1 MFKGKKIIAV
11 CMPRPYEA
19 TRFRYIELLN
29 SVAVSRD
36 FKLFV
41 YQTNS
46 DLFMN
51 NTSDIGEEYVFDL
64 IDYDV
69 VDGIII
75 FTEMIKNQKVTRKIA
90 DNAISRGIPVISV
103 EAPMESCINVKH
115 DYGDCFEEI
124 VRHIIIDHKLT
135 KVNFIA
141 GFEGNSFSEERHDV
155 YKKVLAEQGIPYE
168 KERVGYGNFWEYPTR
183 QVMEKF
189 LADGK
194 ELPEAIICCND
205 VMAMVACKCL
215 AEKGYSVP
223 NDVIVSGFDGIEDEK
238 YHTPRLTTCRS
249 SEENLA
255 RKAVDII
262 DRAIN
267 GEKVPDEIHISFEMV
282 VSQSCGC
289 VKSQTEDGS
298 KMINDLHSRLTG
310 YMQRSYNMTSLSTII
325 SNEKNIENIYEH
337 LLNKQELIDTYC
349 CLNTDALQPRS
360 GIMERDSECPFT
372 DEMLMIFKGS
382 YEKPIA
388 EVVCFNR
395 KDIAPNLEN
404 FIGWQVPLVFTS
416 IHYLDTCLGY
426 LCMAMPVEMIH
437 YERIPQVS
445 EAFGNGFG
453 NVRMF
458 AAMERLYTHDTLT
471 ELYNRRGFYQL
482 VLPKFE
488 EATHGGLTVAIIS
501 ADLDGL
507 KIIND
512 TYGHSEGDC
521 AIKVVG
527 EALKNASH
535 QGEICARFGGD
546 EFVVAGVIDS
556 DENYVEEYK
565 KNFYD
570 YIDEFNKKSGKPY
583 KVAASIGLICKSAEG
598 STVDDLIKLSDDLMY
613 RDKASRKKVRS
624 RPREEN

>member
-19 TRFRYIELLN
+19 TRFGYIEILN
-29 SVAVSRD
+29 AAAVSKD
-36 FKLFV
+36 YKLFI

-46 DLFMN
+46 DMYMN
-51 NTSDIGEEYVFDL
+51 NSSDIGEKYVFDL

-69 VDGIII
+69 IDGLII
-75 FTEMIKNQKVTRKIA
+75 FTEMIKDAKLTRKIA
-90 DNAISRGIPVISV
+90 DNAISKGIPVVSV
-103 EAPMESCINVKH
+103 ESDMDGCINLKY
-115 DYGDCFEEI
+115 DYGTCFEQI

-168 KERVGYGNFWEYPTR
+168 PERIGYGNFWEGPTR
-183 QVMEKF
+183 KVMENF
-189 LADGK
+189 LAEGK

-205 VMAMVACKCL
+205 VMAMTACKCL

-223 NDVIVSGFDGIEDEK
+223 GDVIVSGFDGIDDER
-238 YHTPRLTTCRS
+238 YHSPRLTTCRN
-249 SEENLA
+249 SEDEMS
-255 RKAVDII
+255 RTAVDLI

-267 GEKVPDEIHISFEMV
+267 GEDVPKEKLISFEMV

-289 VKSQTEDGS
+289 VKAKTEDS
-298 KMINDLHSRLTG
+298 TEMINSLHARITA
-310 YMQRSYNMTSLSTII
+310 YNQRNYNMTTLSTII
-325 SNEKNIENIYEH
+325 SNIKNPENMYEH
-337 LLNKQELIDTYC
+337 FVNKYELIDTYI
-349 CLNTDALQPRS
+349 CLNTDAINPRS
-360 GIMERDSECPFT
+360 VIMDRDSDKPYT
-372 DEMLMIFKGS
+372 DEMLMIYKGS
-382 YEKPIA
+382 LDDPIT
-388 EVVCFNR
+388 EVIKFDR
-395 KDIAPNLEN
+395 KDIAPKIDHYIE
-404 FIGWQVPLVFTS
+404 WQVPLIFSS

-426 LCMAMPVEMIH
+426 ICMAIPLEIIY

-482 VLPKFE
+482 VLPEFE
-488 EATHGGLTVAIIS
+488 QATRNGLTVAIVS

-507 KIIND
+507 KVIND
-512 TYGHSEGDC
+512 NFGHSEGDC
-521 AIKVVG
+521 AIKVVS
-527 EALKNASH
+527 EALKHASVKD
-535 QGEICARFGGD
+535 EICARFGGD
-546 EFVVAGVIDS
+546 EFVVAGVVESTEDYI
-556 DENYVEEYK
+556 EEYK
-565 KNFYD
+565 KKFYE

-583 KVAASIGLICKSAEG
+583 KVSASIGLICKSAEG
-598 STVDDLIKLSDDLMY
+598 ATVDDLIKLSDDLMY
-613 RDKASRKKVRS
+613 KDKATRKKVRS
-624 RPREEN
+624 KPREDN

>member
-1 MFKGKKIIAV
+1 MFKGQKIIAV

-19 TRFRYIELLN
+19 TRFRYIEILN
-29 SVAVSRD
+29 SVAVSKD
-36 FKLFV
+36 YKLFL

-51 NTSDIGEEYVFDL
+51 NTSDVGEEYVFDL

-69 VDGIII
+69 VDAIIV
-75 FTEMIKNQKVTRKIA
+75 FTEMIKNRKITRKIA

-103 EAPMESCINVKH
+103 EAAMEGCINIKH
-115 DYGDCFEEI
+115 DYGDCFEKI
-124 VRHIIIDHKLT
+124 VRHIIVDHKLT

-168 KERVGYGNFWEYPTR
+168 TERVGYGNFWEYPTR
-183 QVMEKF
+183 QVMENF

-215 AEKGYSVP
+215 NERGYSVP
-223 NDVIVSGFDGIEDEK
+223 EDVIVSGFDGIEDER
-238 YHTPRLTTCRS
+238 YHSPRLTTCRS
-249 SEENLA
+249 SEESLA
-255 RKAVDII
+255 RKSIDII
-262 DRAIN
+262 DRVLN
-267 GEKVPDEIHISFEMV
+267 GEKAPEEVHISFEMV

-289 VKSQTEDGS
+289 VKSQTEGGS
-298 KMINDLHSRLTG
+298 KMIQELHSRLTG
-310 YMQRSYNMTSLSTII
+310 YMQRSYNMTCLSTII
-325 SNEKNIENIYEH
+325 SNEKNIENIYRH
-337 LLNKQELIDTYC
+337 LVDKQELINVYC

-360 GIMERDSECPFT
+360 GIMERDGDEPFT
-372 DEMLMIFKGS
+372 DEMMMVFKGS
-382 YEKPIA
+382 YDKPVTETIL
-388 EVVCFNR
+388 FNR
-395 KDIAPNLEN
+395 KEIAPDIDDY
-404 FIGWQVPLVFTS
+404 IGWKVPLVFTS

-426 LCMAMPVEMIH
+426 LCMAMDLEMINF
-437 YERIPQVS
+437 ERIPQVS

-458 AAMERLYTHDTLT
+458 SAMERLYTHDTLT

-488 EATHGGLTVAIIS
+488 MATREGLTVTIVS

-507 KIIND
+507 KTIND

-521 AIKVVG
+521 AIKAVS
-527 EALKNASH
+527 EALKSASNSD
-535 QGEICARFGGD
+535 EVCARFGGD
-546 EFVVAGVIDS
+546 EFVVAGIIENA
-556 DENYVEEYK
+556 ENYVEDYK
-565 KNFYD
+565 KKFYE
-570 YIDEFNKKSGKPY
+570 YIDSYNEKSGKPY
-583 KVAASIGLICKSAEG
+583 KVSASIGLICKSAEG
-598 STVDDLIKLSDDLMY
+598 ATVDDLIKLSDDLMY

-624 RPREEN
+624 KPREEA

>member
-1 MFKGKKIIAV
+1 MFKGQKILAV
-11 CMPRPYEA
+11 CIPRPYEA
-19 TRFRYIELLN
+19 TRFGYIEKLN
-29 SVAVSRD
+29 SAAISRD
-36 FKLFV
+36 YKLFV

-46 DLFMN
+46 DLYMN
-51 NTSDIGEEYVFDL
+51 NSSDMGEKYVFDL

-69 VDGIII
+69 IDGLVI
-75 FTEMIKNQKVTRKIA
+75 FTEMIKDKKLTQKIA
-90 DNAISRGIPVISV
+90 DNAISRGIPVVSV
-103 EAPMESCINVKH
+103 EAPMDGCINMKY
-115 DYGDCFEEI
+115 DYGTCFEEI

-141 GFEGNSFSEERHDV
+141 GFEGNEFSEERHNV
-155 YKKVLAEQGIPYE
+155 YKKVLAEQGIPYDP
-168 KERVGYGNFWEYPTR
+168 ERVGYGNFWEYPTR

-223 NDVIVSGFDGIEDEK
+223 KDVIVSGFDGIEDER
-238 YHTPRLTTCRS
+238 YHSPRLTTCRN
-249 SEENLA
+249 SEDEMS
-255 RKAVDII
+255 RMAVELI
-262 DRAIN
+262 DRANN
-267 GEKVPDEIHISFEMV
+267 GEEVPNRVLISFEMV

-289 VKSQTEDGS
+289 VKAQTEDGS
-298 KMINDLHSRLTG
+298 KMINELHARLTG

-325 SNEKNIENIYEH
+325 SNEKNVENIYEH
-337 LLNKQELIDTYC
+337 LVNKQELIDTYC

-360 GIMERDSECPFT
+360 GVMERESYEPFT

-382 YEKPIA
+382 YEKPIT
-388 EVVCFNR
+388 ETIRFKR
-395 KDIAPNLEN
+395 KDIAPMLEQYMD
-404 FIGWQVPLVFTS
+404 WQVPIVFTS

-426 LCMAMPVEMIH
+426 ICMAIPLEMI
-437 YERIPQVS
+437 YFERIPQIS

-488 EATHGGLTVAIIS
+488 QATRNGLTVAIVS

-527 EALKNASH
+527 EALKNASVN
-535 QGEICARFGGD
+535 GETCARFGGD
-546 EFVVAGVIDS
+546 EFVVAGVVES
-556 DENYVEEYK
+556 AENYVENYK
-565 KNFYD
+565 KKFYE
-570 YIDEFNKKSGKPY
+570 YIDEFNKNSGKPY

-624 RPREEN
+624 RPREEG

>member
-11 CMPRPYEA
+11 CIPRPYEA

-29 SVAVSRD
+29 AAAVSRD

-51 NTSDIGEEYVFDL
+51 NMSDMGEEKVFDL

-69 VDGIII
+69 VDGIIV
-75 FTEMIKNQKVTRKIA
+75 FTEMLKNQKICRKIA

-103 EAPMESCINVKH
+103 EAPMEGCINMKY
-115 DYGDCFEEI
+115 DYGDCFEKI
-124 VRHIIIDHKLT
+124 VRHIIVDHKLT

-141 GFEGNSFSEERHDV
+141 GFEGNAFSEERHDV

-205 VMAMVACKCL
+205 VMAMTACKCL

-223 NDVIVSGFDGIEDEK
+223 DDVIVSGFDGIEDEK
-238 YHTPRLTTCRS
+238 YHSPRLTTCRS

-267 GEKVPDEIHISFEMV
+267 GEQVPNEAHISFEMV

-289 VKSQTEDGS
+289 QSKQTEDGS
-298 KMINDLHSRLTG
+298 VMINELHTRLNG

-325 SNEKNIENIYEH
+325 CNEKNIENIYEH
-337 LLNKQELIDTYC
+337 LINKEELMDTYC

-360 GIMERDSECPFT
+360 GVMERDSECPFT

-382 YEKPIA
+382 YEKPIT
-388 EVVCFNR
+388 EVIRFNR
-395 KDIAPNLEN
+395 KDIAPHLDNY
-404 FIGWQVPLVFTS
+404 IGWQVPLVFTS

-426 LCMAMPVEMIH
+426 LCMAM
-437 YERIPQVS
+437 
-445 EAFGNGFG
+445 
-453 NVRMF
+453 
-458 AAMERLYTHDTLT
+458 
-471 ELYNRRGFYQL
+471 
-482 VLPKFE
+482 
-488 EATHGGLTVAIIS
+488 
-501 ADLDGL
+501 
-507 KIIND
+507 
-512 TYGHSEGDC
+512 
-521 AIKVVG
+521 
-527 EALKNASH
+527 
-535 QGEICARFGGD
+535 
-546 EFVVAGVIDS
+546 
-556 DENYVEEYK
+556 
-565 KNFYD
+565 
-570 YIDEFNKKSGKPY
+570 
-583 KVAASIGLICKSAEG
+583 
-598 STVDDLIKLSDDLMY
+598 
-613 RDKASRKKVRS
+613 
-624 RPREEN
+624 

>member
-1 MFKGKKIIAV
+1 MFCGKKVIAV
-11 CMPRPYEA
+11 CIPRPYEA
-19 TRFRYIELLN
+19 TRFRYIEVLN
-29 SVAVSRD
+29 SAAVSRD
-36 FKLFV
+36 YKLFV

-46 DLFMN
+46 DLYMN
-51 NTSDIGEEYVFDL
+51 STSDKGEAYIFDL

-69 VDGIII
+69 VDALII
-75 FTEMIKNQKVTRKIA
+75 FTEMIKNQDVV
-90 DNAISRGIPVISV
+90 NGIVGKALAKGVPVVSV
-103 EAPMESCINVKH
+103 ETPVGGCINLKY
-115 DYGDCFEEI
+115 DYGTCFEEI
-124 VRHIIIDHKLT
+124 VRHIIVDHKLT

-141 GFEGNSFSEERHDV
+141 GFEGNDFSEERHDV
-155 YKKVLAEQGIPYE
+155 YKKVLAEQGIPYDP
-168 KERVGYGNFWEYPTR
+168 ERVGYGNFWEYPTR
-183 QVMEKF
+183 QVMKKF

-205 VMAMVACKCL
+205 VMAMAACKCL

-223 NDVIVSGFDGIEDEK
+223 DDVIVSGFDGIEDER
-238 YHTPRLTTCRS
+238 YHSPRLTTCRS
-249 SEENLA
+249 SEEGMA
-255 RKAVDII
+255 RTAVDLI
-262 DRAIN
+262 DRALN
-267 GEKVPDEIHISFEMV
+267 GEKVPDSGLISFEMV

-289 VKSQTEDGS
+289 VKMQTEDGS
-298 KMINDLHSRLTG
+298 AMINDLHSRLNG

-325 SNEKNIENIYEH
+325 SNEKNTENLYEH
-337 LLNKQELIDTYC
+337 LVNKEELYDKFF
-349 CLNTDALQPRS
+349 CLNIDALEPKS
-360 GIMERDSECPFT
+360 GMMKRDDDFPYT
-372 DEMLMIFKGS
+372 DEMFMVFKGN
-382 YEKPIA
+382 YEKPIT
-388 EVVCFNR
+388 ETIRFDR
-395 KDIAPNLEN
+395 KLIAPGFETYMDWN
-404 FIGWQVPLVFTS
+404 VPVVFSS
-416 IHYLDTCLGY
+416 IHYLDVSIGY
-426 LCMAMPVEMIH
+426 IAMAIPVEKIH
-437 YERIPQVS
+437 YECIPQVS

-482 VLPKFE
+482 VLPEFE
-488 EATHGGLTVAIIS
+488 QATRDGLTVAIIS

-527 EALKNASH
+527 EALKNASVR
-535 QGEICARFGGD
+535 GEICARFGGD
-546 EFVVAGVIDS
+546 EFVVAGVVES

-565 KNFYD
+565 KKFYE
-570 YIDEFNKKSGKPY
+570 YIDEYNKNSGKPY

-624 RPREEN
+624 RPREDN